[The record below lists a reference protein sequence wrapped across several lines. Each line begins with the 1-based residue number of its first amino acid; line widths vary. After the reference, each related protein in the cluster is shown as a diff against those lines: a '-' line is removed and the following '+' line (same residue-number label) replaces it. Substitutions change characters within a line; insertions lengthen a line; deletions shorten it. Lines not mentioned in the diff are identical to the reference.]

1 MPVLLFLF
9 QSLYFVVIVYFFSC
23 LTAPDRASGTMLN
36 RCMDEGKLV
45 PDLRNV
51 SVGPLR
57 TMFVLVSVGNLYQ
70 LKEFLSI
77 PSLLKHFYQK

>member
-1 MPVLLFLF
+1 
-9 QSLYFVVIVYFFSC
+9 
-23 LTAPDRASGTMLN
+23 MLN